1 MLNKALTTE
10 EMLTQIQRGEIIAQA
25 LARQRDEAN
34 NKVAILE
41 TDLMIERTKTEQL
54 TKQVEALQPKPVVVQ
69 DEDDGA

>member
-1 MLNKALTTE
+1 MLNKAPTTE

-41 TDLMIERTKTEQL
+41 TDLMIERSKNEQL
-54 TKQVEALQPKPVVVQ
+54 TKQVEALQPKPAVQ